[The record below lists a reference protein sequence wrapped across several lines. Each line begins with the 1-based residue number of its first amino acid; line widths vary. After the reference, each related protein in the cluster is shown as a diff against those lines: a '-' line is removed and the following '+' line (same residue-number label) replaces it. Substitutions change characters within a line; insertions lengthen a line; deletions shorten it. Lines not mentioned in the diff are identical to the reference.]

1 MSKSDRRACNG
12 VLKQALTGSDIHVK
26 AQPIDNTSY
35 FQELINKF
43 GSKAE
48 KAIKGVL

>member
-1 MSKSDRRACNG
+1 VSRKACYQENEAVG
-12 VLKQALTGSDIHVK
+12 
-26 AQPIDNTSY
+26 

-48 KAIKGVL
+48 KAIKGAL